1 MFQGKRIGV
10 TVPSYNEEVLIATTI
25 DNMPPYAD
33 RIYVVNDGSTDGTCQ
48 IISGMCQANDKLVL
62 INHPTNRGVGA
73 AIVTGYKKCL
83 DDGMDIAVVMAGDNQ
98 MDPLELPRLL
108 APIMSGKA
116 GYSKGNRM
124 SSPRHM
130 EGMSRWR
137 RFGNRL
143 LRWLTRV
150 SSGNYEIL
158 DPQNGYTA
166 ASADALR
173 KIDLDSVYP
182 NYGYCNDLL
191 VKFTVARVQIAEV
204 PMPARYLGEKSKI
217 RYREYIPKVTW
228 LLISSFAWRMM
239 KMAWPFSSRPRR
251 AGDRA
256 NLIAEGGPLVEA
268 KPHPPEV
275 SDNGQ

>member
-10 TVPSYNEEVLIATTI
+10 TVPAYNEEALITTMI
-25 DNMPPYAD
+25 DNVPPYVD
-33 RIYVVNDGSTDGTCQ
+33 RIYVVNDGSTDSTGR
-48 IISGMCQANDKLVL
+48 IVSGMCRSNDKLVL

-83 DDGMDIAVVMAGDNQ
+83 EDGIDIAVVMAGDNQ
-98 MDPLELPRLL
+98 MDPVELPSLL
-108 APIMSGKA
+108 EPIVSGKA
-116 GYSKGNRM
+116 SYSKGNRM

-130 EGMSRWR
+130 EGMPRWR
-137 RFGNRL
+137 RLGNRL

-191 VKFTVARVQIAEV
+191 VKFTVAHVWIAEV

-228 LLISSFAWRMM
+228 LLLSSFVWRM
-239 KMAWPFSSRPRR
+239 KMAWTLSSQRQR
-251 AGDRA
+251 ARDRA
-256 NLIAEGGPLVEA
+256 RLVAGARPLV
-268 KPHPPEV
+268 KVKLYPPGG
-275 SDNGQ
+275 SDNRQ